1 MTMHRNPVIRVL
13 LLCCAVVAVAAGC
26 DSRGMSHGEVAAFS
40 MTSVDRPPDG
50 TLAIEHDV
58 AIELPDDD
66 VGKAHQAV
74 LDACK
79 GNTETPCTVLESTV
93 GHGDISEGSLRM
105 RVGPKAVEPLVALA
119 GTFGEVTRRT
129 TTAEDLAKP
138 IADTGKRLAM
148 LEAYLEDL
156 LRLRQQSRQ
165 EVDAL
170 IRVAAEIAK
179 TQSELD
185 AAKAEQAQLRQRVDL
200 QILEISFYSE
210 QLGSFGATIGEA
222 LKDFGENLG
231 SGIAQAIIGITFLLP
246 WLVILIPLLF
256 LLRRLWRKY
265 R

>member
-1 MTMHRNPVIRVL
+1 MNMPKHPAIRLL
-13 LLCCAVVAVAAGC
+13 LLCCAALAVSTGCEREMAAGE
-26 DSRGMSHGEVAAFS
+26 DFAITSLDMSPEA
-40 MTSVDRPPDG
+40 

-58 AIELPDDD
+58 TVELPDDD
-66 VGKAHQAV
+66 IGKAHQAV

-79 GNTETPCTVLESTV
+79 GNTGIPCTVLESTV
-93 GHGDISEGSLRM
+93 GHGDIASSGSLRL

-129 TTAEDLAKP
+129 TRAEDLAKP
-138 IADTGKRLAM
+138 ILDTNKRLAM

-156 LRLRQQSRQ
+156 TRLRQQSRQ

-185 AAKAEQAQLRQRVDL
+185 AAKADQAQLRQRVDL
-200 QILEISFYSE
+200 QILSIGFYSE
-210 QLGSFGATIGEA
+210 QVGSFGATIGEA

-231 SGIAQAIIGITFLLP
+231 SGIAQAIIGIAFLLP

>member
-1 MTMHRNPVIRVL
+1 MNSLKSPGIRSL
-13 LLCCAVVAVAAGC
+13 LLCAVVLAVATGC
-26 DSRGMSHGEVAAFS
+26 ERDVPYGIASLASAPIEDSTRNE
-40 MTSVDRPPDG
+40 

-58 AIELPDDD
+58 AVELDDD
-66 VGKAHQAV
+66 DIAKAHQAV

-79 GNTETPCTVLESTV
+79 SNTENSCTILESTIR
-93 GHGDISEGSLRM
+93 HGEISEGSLRM

-119 GTFGEVTRRT
+119 AGFGELARRST
-129 TTAEDLAKP
+129 SAEDLAKP
-138 IADTGKRLAM
+138 ILDTNKRLAM

-200 QILEISFYSE
+200 QILEIGFYSE
-210 QLGSFGATIGEA
+210 QLGSFGTTIAEA
-222 LKDFGENLG
+222 MSEFGMNLG
-231 SGIAQAIIGITFLLP
+231 SGIAQAIVGLAFLLP

>member
-1 MTMHRNPVIRVL
+1 MNSFSRLAIRPL
-13 LLCCAVVAVAAGC
+13 LLFCAVLAGATGCERSYRSADYASAPAEARAAAP
-26 DSRGMSHGEVAAFS
+26 DS
-40 MTSVDRPPDG
+40 

-58 AIELPDDD
+58 AVELDDD
-66 VGKAHQAV
+66 DIGKAHQAV

-79 GNTETPCTVLESTV
+79 VDTENPCTVLESTV
-93 GHGDISEGSLRM
+93 RHGEVSEASLRM
-105 RVGPKAVEPLVALA
+105 RVGPKAVEPLVKLA
-119 GTFGEVTRRT
+119 AGLGEVAHRT
-129 TTAEDLAKP
+129 TRAEDLAKP
-138 IADTGKRLAM
+138 ILDTDKRLAM

-200 QILEISFYSE
+200 QILAIRFYSE

-222 LKDFGENLG
+222 MSEFGMNLG
-231 SGIAQAIIGITFLLP
+231 SGIAQAIVGLAFLLP